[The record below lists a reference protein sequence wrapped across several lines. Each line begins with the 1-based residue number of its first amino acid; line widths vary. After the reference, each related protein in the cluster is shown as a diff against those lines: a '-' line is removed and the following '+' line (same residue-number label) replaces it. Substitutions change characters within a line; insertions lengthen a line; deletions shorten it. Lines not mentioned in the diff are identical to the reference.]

1 MDAFSMTTGDL
12 LSALVSWWLFVML
25 IAAWIVITRFNCPR
39 TPSGTT
45 MIELCEQPVAR
56 ISP

>member
-45 MIELCEQPVAR
+45 MIALREQPVAR